1 MTKLRTL
8 IRNGFDV
15 VELLHKLVDEIDQ
28 IRDELAALRQVRCPE
43 PVEGQERQAAS
54 KPAKQPPAAQTQE

>member
-15 VELLHKLVDEIDQ
+15 VELLHKLVEEIDQ
-28 IRDELAALRQVRCPE
+28 IRDELSEIRQQL
-43 PVEGQERQAAS
+43 QERQAAS